1 MKHRVTVRVPVEK
14 RGLFGRKKTVYEE
27 RTVVVDSKW
36 QVVYMKEKI
45 FQGLRIQMRNICELF
60 PIGDENITNAQ

>member
-27 RTVVVDSKW
+27 RTVVVDSKS
-36 QVVYMKEKI
+36 
-45 FQGLRIQMRNICELF
+45 F
-60 PIGDENITNAQ
+60 P